1 MEIRTNTGSRTLQLS
16 RPAGRVFFR
25 ALLILVIFLAGF
37 EILLRLLVG
46 SGLIINPGPSTNNAD
61 LNTKLPLLDKLAA
74 ETHIDCIFLGSSMTN
89 DGIDPEV
96 FSQRY
101 AELSGRQLT
110 CFNFGVGWLTGEVA
124 GGLSRILVDRYH
136 PDVLIYGTSAR
147 DYSAVMG
154 MRALKSDPWYQYMLG
169 QWNLPGWLQEHSM
182 LYRYYLKFLS
192 DLNPSNRGFA
202 IKTRD
207 HISPYGHFRLDIIGE
222 DLEAGNRIDEEE
234 LRPKDFNGF
243 SRLVKL
249 KSDQLQVVVIEIPV
263 HMDYLPVYVNNSL
276 DQYYELFYDEI
287 EEVTSRNDVPL
298 INTVTGGLFTSGDDG
313 WGDMKHLNVIGA
325 ERFSLYLAEAAW
337 QLEQDGRLELGTD

>member
-1 MEIRTNTGSRTLQLS
+1 MLS
-16 RPAGRVFFR
+16 KPAGRVFIR
-25 ALLILVIFLAGF
+25 ALLILLVFLAGF
-37 EILLRLLVG
+37 EVLLRLLVG
-46 SGLIINPGPSTNNAD
+46 AGLIINPGPSTNNAD

-74 ETHIDCIFLGSSMTN
+74 EKHIDCIFLGSSMTN

-96 FSQRY
+96 FTKRY

-124 GGLSRILVDRYH
+124 GGLSRILVDRYD

-154 MRALKSDPWYQYMLG
+154 MRALKSDCWYQYMLG
-169 QWNLPGWLQEHSM
+169 QWNLPGWLQEYSM
-182 LYRYYLKFLS
+182 FYRFYLKFLS

-207 HISPYGHFRLDIIGE
+207 HISPYGHYRLDIIDE

-234 LRPKDFNGF
+234 LRQKDFNGF

-276 DQYYELFYDEI
+276 DQYYELFYNEI
-287 EEVTSRNDVPL
+287 DGVTRQYDVPL
-298 INTVTGGLFTSGDDG
+298 INTVTGGLFISADDG

-325 ERFSLYLAEAAW
+325 GRFSLYLAEAAW
-337 QLEQDGRLELGTD
+337 QLEQAGRLEWGTN